1 MYKRIEECLKANNCI
16 PMSGAI
22 LGISGVKNFYPLID
36 RETSK
41 LTETQYPNVDM
52 QELPFASNHFDF
64 VISDQVIEHLENPTK
79 AIDESYRVLKVGGI
93 AIHTTCFINYIH
105 AFPKDFWRFSPDA
118 LKYLCKNF
126 SEILQSEGWGN
137 RIALF
142 LCFISDRF
150 RFMTIPE
157 SRWSLRHLIVTSNEK
172 SYPIVTWVLARK

>member
-1 MYKRIEECLKANNCI
+1 MKGE
-16 PMSGAI
+16 I
-22 LGISGVKNFYPLID
+22 LGISGIKNFYHVIDMNVSRLI
-36 RETSK
+36 ET
-41 LTETQYPNVDM
+41 EYPEVDM
-52 QELPFASNHFDF
+52 QDLPFKSSRFDF
-64 VISDQVIEHLENPTK
+64 VISDQVIEHLENPER
-79 AIDESYRVLKVGGI
+79 AIKESYRVLRKGGI
-93 AIHTTCFINYIH
+93 ALHTTCFINYIH

-157 SRWSLRHLIVTSNEK
+157 SRWSLRHLIATLNEK